1 MIRLVEIGKDATAS
15 DGSFKSTPKVEAIV
29 NDSIKFYEV
38 SGCSSPWVSY
48 LGVLNETVVGV
59 CSFKSQ
65 PTENKVEIAYFTFPE
80 HEGKGFAS
88 QMLHLLLKLAYTNLP
103 SVCVSARTLKDSNA
117 SHRVLE
123 KCGFTAAGIVV
134 DPEDGEVLEWF
145 HQSTSN

>member
-1 MIRLVEIGKDATAS
+1 MLRLVEIKRDATLS
-15 DGSFKSTPKVEAIV
+15 DGTFISTSQVEAIV
-29 NDSIKFYEV
+29 NDTIKFYET

-65 PTENKVEIAYFTFPE
+65 PKENKVEVAYFTFPE

-88 QMLHLLLKLAYTNLP
+88 EMLQLLLKLAYSNLP
-103 SVCVSARTLKDSNA
+103 SVCVFARTLKDRNA

-123 KCGFTAAGIVV
+123 KCGFATASFVV
-134 DPEDGEVLEWF
+134 DPDDGEVLEWH
-145 HQSTSN
+145 HQSSSY